1 MPMVYIPSMMRGL
14 TQGRTR
20 VEVAGRTVGEVIEE
34 VDRLYPGVRARL
46 VDGERLSPGVS
57 VAVDGEM
64 APLGLSQTLGEGSE
78 VHFLPAIG
86 GGGR

>member
-1 MPMVYIPSMMRGL
+1 MPVVYIPSLMRGL

-34 VDRLYPGVRARL
+34 LERLYPGVRARL
-46 VDGERLSPGVS
+46 IDGERLSSGVS

-64 APLGLSQTLGEGSE
+64 APLGLSQKLGEGSE

-86 GGGR
+86 GG